1 MSRVIKFRAWD
12 SVRNKMFTNPE
23 WVSFHVDFEGQLT
36 ASNYDPKGHKQHL
49 KVMQFTGLRD
59 VNGIEI
65 YEGDLIT
72 AESYPFYS
80 DGELNYIA
88 EVLYIDD
95 PDYLGWYY
103 ALHQVS
109 DRVRGSACG
118 SGLPDLVGLK
128 LTVIGNI
135 YKNPELLKE

>member
-1 MSRVIKFRAWD
+1 MIKYRQFINNRFHYWGYID
-12 SVRNKMFTNPE
+12 NVFIGPITNNEPNPIN
-23 WVSFHVDFEGQLT
+23 S
-36 ASNYDPKGHKQHL
+36 
-49 KVMQFTGLRD
+49 QFTGLLD
-59 VNGIEI
+59 INGVEI

-72 AESYPFYS
+72 ADCYPFYS

-88 EVLYIDD
+88 EVQYIDD

-103 ALHQVS
+103 DLHVVS

-118 SGLPDLVGLK
+118 SGLPDLTGMK

-135 YKNPELLKE
+135 YQNSELVE

>member
-1 MSRVIKFRAWD
+1 MIKYRQVIDNCFHYWGYID
-12 SVRNKMFTNPE
+12 ECFIGPITN
-23 WVSFHVDFEGQLT
+23 QI
-36 ASNYDPKGHKQHL
+36 PKPVNCQS
-49 KVMQFTGLRD
+49 TGLFD

-72 AESYPFYS
+72 ADCYPFYS
-80 DGELNYIA
+80 DAELNYVA
-88 EVLYIDD
+88 EVQYIND

-103 ALHQVS
+103 ALHVVS

-118 SGLPDLVGLK
+118 SGLPDIAHNK

-135 YKNPELLKE
+135 YQNSELLK